1 METVRLDRD
10 VFQTIA
16 SNGVRILSERV
27 ASVRSVAAG
36 IWVRSASVNE
46 PRTEMGVS
54 HLLEHMVF
62 KGTQRRTAQEI
73 AVELEARGGS
83 LDAYTSRDA
92 TAYQAR
98 VLDSDLPRALD
109 VLTDLVRHPVLRQDD
124 LDLER
129 NVILEEI
136 NTVQDTPDDLV
147 FDLSA
152 EALWPEH
159 PYGYSILGTPETVS
173 ALSSEHLRRLH
184 ERAYF
189 PGNCVISA
197 SGNLEHAALVDVVQ
211 SLGWLDA
218 PNGRGETQVPPGPK
232 AAMRGFETRRAKDTA
247 QTHLVLSTD
256 TVPFADPRKYALM
269 ALSNVFGGGMSSRLF
284 QRIREELGLAY
295 AVYSYTHFY
304 RNVGVLGTY
313 VGTQPKTAGQALEAI
328 RGEYA
333 KLAREG
339 LTAEALEQA
348 KRQTQGQLTLMLES
362 PTARMYRLASFAV
375 HGEPYRGL
383 DATLAEIGALTPE
396 RVAEVAAE
404 FFAPERQTLVWLG
417 PN

>member
-1 METVRLDRD
+1 
-10 VFQTIA
+10 
-16 SNGVRILSERV
+16 
-27 ASVRSVAAG
+27 
-36 IWVRSASVNE
+36 
-46 PRTEMGVS
+46 VS

-62 KGTQRRTAQEI
+62 KGTARRTAHQI
-73 AVELEARGGS
+73 ALELEERGGS
-83 LDAYTSRDA
+83 LDAYTSRDT

-98 VLDSDLPRALD
+98 VLDADLPRALD
-109 VLTDLVRHPVLRQDD
+109 VLTDLVRRPALRQED

-147 FDLSA
+147 FDLTA
-152 EALWPEH
+152 ETLWPEH
-159 PYGYSILGTPETVS
+159 PYGYSILGTRETVEGLS
-173 ALSSEHLRRLH
+173 AEQLRRRH
-184 ERAYF
+184 TQAYF
-189 PGNCVISA
+189 PGNCVIA
-197 SGNLEHAALVDVVQ
+197 AAGNVTHEALVELVAAQ
-211 SLGWLDA
+211 GWLEA
-218 PNGRGETQVPPGPK
+218 PDGNGAAHGAPRGK
-232 AAMRGFETRRAKDTA
+232 AAVRGHESRHAKDTA
-247 QTHLVLSTD
+247 QTHIVLATD
-256 TVPFADPRKYALM
+256 TVRFSDPRKYALM

-284 QRIREELGLAY
+284 QRVREELGLAY

-304 RNVGVLGTY
+304 GQVGVFGTY
-313 VGTQPKTAGQALEAI
+313 VGTQPRTADQALAAI

-339 LTAEALEQA
+339 LAADALDQA

-383 DATLAEIGALTPE
+383 DETLAEIGALTPDTA
-396 RVAEVAAE
+396 AEVAAE

>member
-1 METVRLDRD
+1 
-10 VFQTIA
+10 
-16 SNGVRILSERV
+16 
-27 ASVRSVAAG
+27 VAAG
-36 IWVRSASVNE
+36 IWVRSASVHE
-46 PRTEMGVS
+46 PREEMGVS

-62 KGTQRRTAQEI
+62 KGTARRTAQEI
-73 AVELEARGGS
+73 ALELEARGGS
-83 LDAYTSRDA
+83 LDAYTSRDT

-98 VLDSDLPRALD
+98 VLDADLPRALD
-109 VLTDLVRHPVLRQDD
+109 VLTDLVRRPALRQED

-136 NTVQDTPDDLV
+136 NTVLDTPDDLV
-147 FDLSA
+147 FDLAA
-152 EALWPEH
+152 ETLWPEH
-159 PYGYSILGTPETVS
+159 PYGYSILGTRETVTHLS
-173 ALSSEHLRRLH
+173 AEHLRRLH

-189 PGNCVISA
+189 PGNCVIA
-197 SGNLEHAALVDVVQ
+197 AAGNVEHEALVDLAATQ
-211 SLGWLDA
+211 GWLDA
-218 PNGRGETQVPPGPK
+218 PNGNGAAHPAPHGRAAVRGHEARHP
-232 AAMRGFETRRAKDTA
+232 KDTA
-247 QTHLVLSTD
+247 QTHIVLATD
-256 TVPFADPRKYALM
+256 TMRFADPRKYALM

-284 QRIREELGLAY
+284 QRVREELGLAY

-304 RNVGVLGTY
+304 GRVGVLGTY
-313 VGTQPKTAGQALEAI
+313 VGTQPKTASQAVEAI

-333 KLAREG
+333 KLAAQG
-339 LTAEALEQA
+339 LSPEALEQA

-383 DATLAEIGALTPE
+383 DATLAEIAALTPE
-396 RVAEVAAE
+396 RAAEVAAE